1 METILF
7 LLSIFF
13 FLLCFLSEQWVAF
26 VLNTKLDLWKNLDC
40 NVVLYMHQM
49 LEEIRYIFLNKIVDI
64 VIKICYSYRVTKIK
78 RVKFARI
85 SPQSVGFQFEFAYNR
100 MSHNLHRV
108 NIIPL
113 WAYSLDCR
121 FGLCIVFFLFF
132 FRWNV
137 NWRQHRK
144 V

>member
-1 METILF
+1 MFGRLNKSYGNYIILIIYF
-7 LLSIFF
+7 V

-40 NVVLYMHQM
+40 NVVLYMYQM

-85 SPQSVGFQFEFAYNR
+85 SPQSVGF
-100 MSHNLHRV
+100 SLNLPTIERV
-108 NIIPL
+108 TIYIEL
-113 WAYSLDCR
+113 TSFL
-121 FGLCIVFFLFF
+121 FGLTVLTVGLVCALYFFYSFSDGT
-132 FRWNV
+132 
-137 NWRQHRK
+137 
-144 V
+144 